1 MKSKLSFA
9 VAVAL
14 GMGST
19 GLPLA
24 AQSQSAETPGDGLG
38 EIIVTAL
45 RRSESIQDV
54 PISMQALTSKSLSE
68 LNIATFNDY
77 VKFLPNV
84 TTADSGP
91 GQSEIFMRGLSVG
104 SAPSGQ
110 GSGTSSPW
118 PNVAIYLDNQ
128 SGQLPGR
135 NLDVYAADLN
145 RIEVL
150 EGPQGTLFGS
160 GAQAGV
166 IRYITNEPK
175 LNKTEGNFKAGYG
188 VTAHGD
194 PNSSL
199 TAVLNVPLIED
210 KMAIRGVIYSDQRG
224 GYINN
229 VPATFTRKDTDIGIH
244 YANYATGC
252 SAGTPTN
259 GACPGGST
267 PTTYGVPPGSPAIN
281 NYNIAGNAIN
291 AVTYKGIRVEALY
304 KFNDDWDALITQSYQ
319 SMDSTGVFYQQPAAS
334 DGQPLN
340 PLEVTLFNPAHDN
353 DKFESTAWT
362 INGRIA
368 DLKAVYTGSY
378 LVRNVDQIGDYTN
391 YARGVYASYYQCTP
405 TGTNG
410 QPTCYSPSAIW
421 HSVEKN
427 EHLQNEFRLST
438 PDDWRLRGIVGL
450 YFEDNKVFDQTDW
463 RYKTVPPC
471 TASVTTGCFAPIGTV
486 PGTSVVNPGVRDGSS
501 SFYQDGVRDTKQTA
515 AFASFDFD
523 IVPKVLTVTAGT
535 RYFKFRNS
543 LKGSLT
549 ASFYCANTAPSPT
562 GCHVQASD
570 VPSGSGYSAYNLDAA
585 GLSSS
590 ESGFRSRAN
599 VTWHVTPDAMLYATF
614 SQGFRPGSFNVTAG
628 ALHTY
633 GSDGI
638 PQYAIP
644 KGYLSDDLTN
654 YELGWKTEFLNR
666 HLQWNGAIYQE
677 NWNNVQTILFDPGLV
692 GNVSFNTNGPNYRIR
707 GLETSIVARVISGL
721 TVQGAASWNHS
732 EQTNS
737 PALISNNP
745 ASSNF
750 GKPITQ
756 VCSSSGTNCG
766 PVTQP
771 YGLIGSPTANSPP
784 LQFSLRARYEW
795 SVGDYEPFVQV
806 GVVHTGHS
814 YTQAGA
820 NPPLIPGQPVTT
832 SRLRFEDPAY
842 STYNASLGVSR
853 DRWTFT
859 LYGENL
865 SNSNATIYTSTS
877 EFNVEQTPLRP
888 RVIGGSFSYT
898 F

>member
-1 MKSKLSFA
+1 MNFKLSYAITA
-9 VAVAL
+9 VL
-14 GMGST
+14 GLASVS
-19 GLPLA
+19 LPPLA
-24 AQSQSAETPGDGLG
+24 RSEPTDPAGDTIG
-38 EIIVTAL
+38 EIIVTAQ
-45 RRSESIQDV
+45 RRSETIQNV
-54 PISMQALTSKSLSE
+54 PISMQAITAKSLNE
-68 LNIATFNDY
+68 LNISTFDDY
-77 VKFLPNV
+77 AKLLPNV

-91 GQSEIFMRGLSVG
+91 GQNEIFMRGLSVG

-166 IRYITNEPK
+166 VRYITNEPK
-175 LNKTEGNFKAGYG
+175 LNVTEGSVKAGYG

-194 PNSSL
+194 PNTDL
-199 TAVLNVPLIED
+199 TAVLNLPLIENA
-210 KMAIRGVIYSDQRG
+210 MAIRAVIYSDQRG

-229 VPATFTRKDTDIGIH
+229 VPATFTRKDTDLGIH
-244 YANYATGC
+244 YANYATAC
-252 SAGTPTN
+252 SAGAPTN
-259 GACPGGST
+259 GACPGAAT
-267 PTTYGVPPGSPAIN
+267 PTAYGVPPGSPVIN
-281 NYNIAGNAIN
+281 NYGIARNAIN
-291 AVTYKGIRVEALY
+291 PVAYKGTRVEALY
-304 KFNDDWDALITQSYQ
+304 KFNDDWDVLVSQSYQ
-319 SMDSTGVFYQQPAAS
+319 SMDSDGVFYQQPNAS
-334 DGQPLN
+334 DGAPLN
-340 PLEVTLFNPAHDN
+340 RLEVTLFNPPHDL
-353 DKFESTAWT
+353 DKFESTSWT
-362 INGRIA
+362 INGRVGA
-368 DLKAVYTGSY
+368 LKAVYTGGY
-378 LVRNVDQIGDYTN
+378 LVRKVDQVGDYTN
-391 YARGVYASYYQCTP
+391 YARGVYADYYQCMP
-405 TGTNG
+405 TGAIE

-421 HSVEKN
+421 RSVEKN

-450 YFEDNKVFDQTDW
+450 YLEDNKVSDQTDW
-463 RYKTVPPC
+463 RYKTVPSC
-471 TASVTTGCFAPIGTV
+471 TASLTTGCFGNIGTV
-486 PGTSVVNPGVRDGSS
+486 PGTTVANPGVRDGNS

-523 IVPKVLTVTAGT
+523 IIPKVLTVTAGT
-535 RYFKFRNS
+535 RYFNFRNS

-570 VPSGSGYSAYNLDAA
+570 VPPGAGYSAYNLDAA
-585 GLSSS
+585 GLASS
-590 ESGFRSRAN
+590 ERGFRSRAN

-633 GSDGI
+633 GSDGV

-654 YELGWKTEFLNR
+654 YEVGWKTEFLNR
-666 HLQWNGAIYQE
+666 RLQWNGAIYQE

-692 GNVSFNTNGPNYRIR
+692 GNVSFNTNGPNYRTR
-707 GLETSIVARVISGL
+707 GLETSIVARVMPGL
-721 TVQGAASWNHS
+721 TLQGAASWNHS

-737 PALISNNP
+737 PGLISNNP
-745 ASSNF
+745 ASASF
-750 GKPITQ
+750 GKTITQ

-771 YGLIGSPTANSPP
+771 FGLIGSPTANSPP
-784 LQFSLRARYEW
+784 LQFNFRARYEW
-795 SVGDYEPFVQV
+795 TVGDYLPFVQI

-820 NPPLIPGQPVTT
+820 NPPLVPGQPIST

-842 STYNASLGVSR
+842 STYSGSFGVSK

-859 LYGENL
+859 IYGENL
-865 SNSNATIYTSTS
+865 SNSNATTYTSTS

-888 RVIGGSFSYT
+888 RVIGGSFSYA